1 MSSID
6 CRRFEYHV
14 HPLSSGEVDGALAMA
29 LSFHAARCIDCE
41 ARLHSARRVTA
52 FLDTAAEQEVEPP
65 ETLVSTIMSA
75 LPDARRF
82 WTRRRLWGMGLT
94 GGLAAG
100 LGLALLPLLAS
111 WGGLAAGSP
120 FTEIHMALSALASR
134 LQQFGTVIETLVDRL
149 PRLPAGPGGVPS
161 GHTLL
166 PGLALVTT
174 GLLGTLTALY
184 LTAAGGAARWRHR

>member
-65 ETLVSTIMSA
+65 ETLAQRAGIPESRIGHA
-75 LPDARRF
+75 YQGRQ
-82 WTRRRLWGMGLT
+82 GMLVT

-100 LGLALLPLLAS
+100 LGLAQLPLLAS
-111 WGGLAAGSP
+111 WGVLAAGSP

-174 GLLGTLTALY
+174 GLRGTLTALY